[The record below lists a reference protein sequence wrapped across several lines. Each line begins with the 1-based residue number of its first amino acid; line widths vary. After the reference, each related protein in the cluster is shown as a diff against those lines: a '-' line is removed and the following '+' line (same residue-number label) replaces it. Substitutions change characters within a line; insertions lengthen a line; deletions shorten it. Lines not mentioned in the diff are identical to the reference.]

1 MHDIL
6 LVGGGIGGL
15 ATALALGQGGV
26 ATQLFEQSPAFTEV
40 GAGIGLGP
48 NAVRRLQTWGVWE
61 ALQAKGF
68 VPSQLEVM
76 DAQDGR
82 QLGCLPMATA
92 FEQRYGAPYL
102 TIHRADLHQ
111 VLSDAVN
118 AQGLSALHLGHRLQ
132 DAKADASCVKTQWL
146 AADGQA
152 VWHQSQAMVGADGI
166 SSKVREIA
174 WPSQQLQ
181 ASGHWAYRTLLP
193 RHVLP
198 VAWRSD
204 AMGLWL
210 GPRLHLVHYPVR
222 GGEWLNVV
230 VLVEATDAAQTPGWD
245 CQRSAAQTADDLN
258 QALQGCCSRLQDL
271 VRMSESWRAWA
282 LFDRH
287 PLQSADDM
295 SRGRLTLL
303 GDAAHPML
311 PYLAQGAGMAIE
323 DADALAQCW
332 SQAGQSVEQRLQ
344 AYAQARWQRVAQVQ
358 ARARR
363 NARLFHASGLLAWG
377 RDAAMRWGGPAVMDQ
392 PWLYGG

>member
-6 LVGGGIGGL
+6 LVGGGLGGL
-15 ATALALGQGGV
+15 ATALALGQSGV

-48 NAVRRLQTWGVWE
+48 NALRRLKGWGVGE

-68 VPSQLEVM
+68 VPSQLEVL
-76 DAQDGR
+76 DAKTGQ
-82 QLGCLPMATA
+82 QLGCLLMAKT

-111 VLSDAVN
+111 VLLNAVQ
-118 AQGLSALHLGHRLQ
+118 AEEKTQLHLGYRLQ
-132 DAKADASCVKTQWL
+132 QLQYKTSCVDSQWL
-146 AADGQA
+146 SPQGQVVEHA
-152 VWHQSQAMVGADGI
+152 SQALIGADGI
-166 SSKVREIA
+166 NSKLRELA
-174 WPSQQLQ
+174 WPSSQLQ

-193 RHVLP
+193 RHTLP
-198 VAWRSD
+198 AAWRGD

-210 GPRLHLVHYPVR
+210 GPRMHLVHYPVR

-230 VLVEATDAAQTPGWD
+230 VLVETSDAAQTPGWD
-245 CQRSAAQTADDLN
+245 SQRSAAQTAHDL
-258 QALQGCCSRLQDL
+258 QTALRGSCSRLQDL

-282 LFDRH
+282 LFDRQH
-287 PLQSADDM
+287 VQSADDM
-295 SRGRLTLL
+295 ARGRLAVL

-323 DADALAQCW
+323 DADTLAQCW
-332 SQAGQSVEQRLQ
+332 LQAGQSVEHRLQ
-344 AYAQARWQRVAQVQ
+344 AYAQARWQRVAKVQ

-363 NARLFHASGLLAWG
+363 NARLFHANGALAWG
-377 RDAAMRWGGPAVMDQ
+377 RDLAVRWGGAAVMDM
-392 PWLYGG
+392 PWLYGR